1 MKLKRQSSI
10 DAAFMKAKFDVKKAR
25 RLFTKIFI
33 LDIVPNHLTD
43 SAAVREFCCYL
54 NPNFRAPA
62 RRTLTR
68 DISRLGQETK
78 VRLQSLLDT
87 MSYVATTADSW
98 SSFNRSFIGMTVHW
112 INSENLKREKAVLG
126 IKEISVSQTADY
138 LAKCLL
144 EMHAEFGLTG
154 KVISTTTD
162 NGANYVAAFKRM
174 TANAA
179 EDVEQVGKSYF

>member
-1 MKLKRQSSI
+1 VKLKRQSSI

-78 VRLQSLLDT
+78 VNGVGIFYLHLNFIVYNERLL
-87 MSYVATTADSW
+87 
-98 SSFNRSFIGMTVHW
+98 
-112 INSENLKREKAVLG
+112 
-126 IKEISVSQTADY
+126 
-138 LAKCLL
+138 
-144 EMHAEFGLTG
+144 
-154 KVISTTTD
+154 
-162 NGANYVAAFKRM
+162 
-174 TANAA
+174 
-179 EDVEQVGKSYF
+179 